1 MRRFI
6 YILLYLLI
14 FQSPEFSGQTLP
26 RIETE
31 NGNLKFTAHNGKNIR

>member
-14 FQSPEFSGQTLP
+14 FQTYESLGQTLP

-31 NGNLKFTAHNGKNIR
+31 DGNLKFTAHSGKNIR